1 MAIFLSPEFEKQFL
15 PMVLTDEGI
24 EMCSRLVQPSK
35 QYSPN
40 NVTVEGTFIV
50 IRLVQFLKQF
60 PGKYLINDLLLTVVK
75 LVQFSYSQLSVYQ
88 FVLIKTV
95 EK

>member
-50 IRLVQFLKQF
+50 IRLVQQE
-60 PGKYLINDLLLTVVK
+60 YLLLVD
-75 LVQFSYSQLSVYQ
+75 YQ
-88 FVLIKTV
+88 YYTL
-95 EK
+95 

>member
-1 MAIFLSPEFEKQFL
+1 MVIFLSPEFEKQFL

-50 IRLVQFLKQF
+50 IRLVQGQ
-60 PGKYLINDLLLTVVK
+60 DVLLVD
-75 LVQFSYSQLSVYQ
+75 YQ
-88 FVLIKTV
+88 YYTL
-95 EK
+95 

>member
-50 IRLVQFLKQF
+50 IRLVQGQ
-60 PGKYLINDLLLTVVK
+60 DVLLVD
-75 LVQFSYSQLSVYQ
+75 YQ
-88 FVLIKTV
+88 YYTL
-95 EK
+95 

>member
-1 MAIFLSPEFEKQFL
+1 
-15 PMVLTDEGI
+15 MVLTDEGI

-50 IRLVQFLKQF
+50 IRLVQGQ
-60 PGKYLINDLLLTVVK
+60 DVLLVD
-75 LVQFSYSQLSVYQ
+75 YQ
-88 FVLIKTV
+88 YYTL
-95 EK
+95 

>member
-50 IRLVQFLKQF
+50 IRLVQGQ
-60 PGKYLINDLLLTVVK
+60 DVLLVD
-75 LVQFSYSQLSVYQ
+75 YQ
-88 FVLIKTV
+88 YYTF
-95 EK
+95 